1 MKIQKRTYCFALEL
15 LKMVD
20 FLKENR
26 EFEIANQ
33 LLRSG
38 TSIGANV
45 QEAQAASS
53 RKDFAQKINIA
64 LKESRETVFW
74 LNLLIDSDKLENYP
88 NAKSLLSEC
97 ISITNILG
105 KILKT
110 TRSRN

>member
-1 MKIQKRTYCFALEL
+1 MKIQKITYCFALEL

-53 RKDFAQKINIA
+53 RKYFAQNINIA
-64 LKESRETVFW
+64 LKESR
-74 LNLLIDSDKLENYP
+74 
-88 NAKSLLSEC
+88 
-97 ISITNILG
+97 
-105 KILKT
+105 
-110 TRSRN
+110 